1 MRSSQIWY
9 RVEIIQFMHHREFT
23 IANEYQYNRRSAPG
37 WVVSHALRY
46 PVLPIVFVITVIG
59 MAVAQSLAAVF
70 IGRAFDTLIGGG
82 GASDL
87 AGAALWVIAAYLGYG
102 ACDIVNSLA
111 LRVLGQRVE
120 RDTRAE
126 LYLSL
131 VGKSQTF
138 LNRQPVGDLMA
149 RATYDVQQISL
160 MVAPNSGLIL
170 ESLFALIVPL
180 VTIALLRAQL
190 LLVPILFL
198 ISFAVAIQRYN
209 RALEPVASAMNE
221 RFGRMNAELA
231 ESIGGMEVVKG
242 FAQEQQEEQH
252 FTAAARAYRDS
263 FVRSGTIQAR
273 YLPLL
278 LYGVAVGLAF
288 GHALLLVLQGQ
299 ISVGQAITYMTLM
312 GTLHSP
318 TIMSLTTFAAV
329 QLGLASAARILSVI
343 TAKTELDENSGGYS
357 APMRGE
363 IVFEDV
369 SFGYAESVVSG
380 RWSVASSQGAGIA
393 DNRQPTTDNGLILR
407 NINFEARPGETVA
420 IVGQTGAG
428 KTTLTKLVN
437 RIYDTSAGR
446 VLIDGVDVREWSMD
460 SLRSQ
465 IATIE
470 QDIFLFSRMV
480 AENIAFGA
488 RTPVTR
494 AQIEA
499 VAKLAQAHTFITALP
514 NGYDTVVGERGVTL
528 SGGQRQRI
536 AIARAFLTNPRILI
550 LDDSTSAIDS
560 ATEDQIQQAMRHIQ
574 EGRTTLLITHR
585 LAQIRRADR
594 ILLLRNGALIAQGT
608 HADLLATSAAYRQIF
623 VRSEESGVRRQES
636 EVVPP

>member
-1 MRSSQIWY
+1 
-9 RVEIIQFMHHREFT
+9 MHHREFT
-23 IANEYQYNRRSAPG
+23 IPNEYRYDRRSAWR
-37 WVVSHALRY
+37 WVLSHVVRY
-46 PVLPIVFVITVIG
+46 PVLPLVFLITAVG
-59 MAVAQSLAAVF
+59 MAAAQSLGAVF
-70 IGRAFDTLIGGG
+70 VGRAFDVLIGGG
-82 GASDL
+82 GPSQLAVAS
-87 AGAALWVIAAYLGYG
+87 LWVVAAYLGYG
-102 ACDIVNSLA
+102 ANDIVNSLA

-131 VGKSQTF
+131 LGKSQTF
-138 LNRQPVGDLMA
+138 LSRQPVGDLMA
-149 RATYDVQQISL
+149 RATYDVQQVSL

-170 ESLFALIVPL
+170 ESLFALVVPL
-180 VTIALLRAQL
+180 VTIAALRVEL
-190 LLVPILFL
+190 LLVPALFL
-198 ISFAVAIQRYN
+198 LGFAVTIRRYS

-221 RFGRMNAELA
+221 RFGVMNAGLA
-231 ESIGGMEVVKG
+231 ETIGGMEVVKG
-242 FAQEQQEEQH
+242 FAQEPQAEQR
-252 FTAAARAYRDS
+252 FADTARAYRDL
-263 FVRSGTIQAR
+263 FVRSGAIQAR

-278 LYGVAVGLAF
+278 LYGLAIGLAF

-299 ISVGQAITYMTLM
+299 LSVGQAIAYMTLM

-318 TIMSLTTFAAV
+318 TMMSLTTFAAV
-329 QLGLASAARILSVI
+329 QLGLASAARILTLI
-343 TAKTELDENSGGYS
+343 KARTELDENVGGYS

-363 IVFEDV
+363 IVFDGV
-369 SFGYAESVVSG
+369 SFGYADH
-380 RWSVASSQGAGIA
+380 RP
-393 DNRQPTTDNGLILR
+393 PTTDHRSSNSTAQRDGSSVVGRRSSVVLKDISFR
-407 NINFEARPGETVA
+407 AQPGETIA

-437 RIYDTSAGR
+437 RIFDASAGR
-446 VLIDGVDVREWSMD
+446 VLIDGVDVRDWSLD

-470 QDIFLFSRMV
+470 QDIFLFSRSV

-488 RTPVTR
+488 RAPATR
-494 AQIEA
+494 EQIEA
-499 VAKLAQAHTFITALP
+499 AARLAQAHAFITAMP
-514 NGYDTVVGERGVTL
+514 NGYDTMVGERGVTL

-536 AIARAFLTNPRILI
+536 AIARAFLSDPRILI

-560 ATEDQIQQAMRHIQ
+560 ATEDQIQQAMRHIL

-608 HADLLATSAAYRQIF
+608 HDELLATSHAYQQMFARPARVEDF
-623 VRSEESGVRRQES
+623 ERVKG
-636 EVVPP
+636 

>member
-1 MRSSQIWY
+1 M
-9 RVEIIQFMHHREFT
+9 EFMHHREFT
-23 IANEYQYNRRSAPG
+23 IANEYQYNRRSAPR
-37 WVVSHALRY
+37 WIVSHVLRY

-59 MAVAQSLAAVF
+59 MAAAQSFGAVF
-70 IGRAFDTLIGGG
+70 IGQAFDTLIGGG
-82 GASDL
+82 GPSEL
-87 AGAALWVIAAYLGYG
+87 AVAALRVIAAYLGYG
-102 ACDIVNSLA
+102 ACDIVNSLS

-131 VGKSQTF
+131 MGKSQTF

-160 MVAPNSGLIL
+160 MIAPNSGLIL

-190 LLVPILFL
+190 LLVPALFL
-198 ISFAVAIQRYN
+198 IGFAVAIQRYN
-209 RALEPVASAMNE
+209 RALEPVAHAMNE
-221 RFGRMNAELA
+221 RFGKLNAELA
-231 ESIGGMEVVKG
+231 ESIGGMEVIKG

-252 FTAAARAYRDS
+252 YVAAARAYRDS
-263 FVRSGTIQAR
+263 FVRSGAIQAR

-278 LYGVAVGLAF
+278 LYGVAIGLAF
-288 GHALLLVLQGQ
+288 GHALLLVLHGQ
-299 ISVGQAITYMTLM
+299 ISVGQAIAYMTLM

-329 QLGLASAARILSVI
+329 QLGLASAARILSLI
-343 TAKTELDENSGGYS
+343 TTKTELDENSGGYS

-369 SFGYAESVVSG
+369 TFAYDEGRKTNDKSSSNVDANLSSFVV
-380 RWSVASSQGAGIA
+380 RPASA
-393 DNRQPTTDNGLILR
+393 ILR
-407 NINFEARPGETVA
+407 DISFQARPGETIA

-446 VLIDGVDVREWSMD
+446 VLIDGVDVRDWSMD

-470 QDIFLFSRMV
+470 QDIFLFSRTV

-488 RTPVTR
+488 RTPVAR
-494 AQIEA
+494 EQIEE
-499 VAKLAQAHTFITALP
+499 VAKLAQAHTFITTLP

-536 AIARAFLTNPRILI
+536 AIARAFLSNPRILI

-560 ATEDQIQQAMRHIQ
+560 ATEDQIQQAMRHIL

-594 ILLLRNGALIAQGT
+594 ILLLKNGALIAQGT
-608 HADLLATSAAYRQIF
+608 HAELLATSAAYRRIF
-623 VRSEESGVRRQES
+623 GRSEESEVRIQES
-636 EVVPP
+636 AVAPS

>member
-1 MRSSQIWY
+1 
-9 RVEIIQFMHHREFT
+9 MHHREFS
-23 IANEYQYNRRSAPG
+23 ISNEYHYNRRSGPR
-37 WVVSHALRY
+37 WILSHVLRY
-46 PVLPIVFVITVIG
+46 PVVPIVFVITVIG
-59 MAVAQSLAAVF
+59 MAAAQSLGAVF
-70 IGRAFDTLIGGG
+70 VGRAFDTLIGGG
-82 GASDL
+82 GVPEL
-87 AGAALWVIAAYLGYG
+87 TVAALWVIAAYLGYG
-102 ACDIVNSLA
+102 ACDIVNSLS

-131 VGKSQTF
+131 MGKSQTF

-160 MVAPNSGLIL
+160 MIAPNSGLIL

-180 VTIALLRAQL
+180 VTIALLRTEL
-190 LLVPILFL
+190 LLVPTLFL
-198 ISFAVAIQRYN
+198 ISFGVAIQRYN

-221 RFGRMNAELA
+221 RFGKLNAELA
-231 ESIGGMEVVKG
+231 ESIGGIEVVKG
-242 FAQEQQEEQH
+242 FAQEQQEEHH
-252 FTAAARAYRDS
+252 FMAAARAYRDS
-263 FVRSGTIQAR
+263 FVRSGAIQAR
-273 YLPLL
+273 YMPLL
-278 LYGVAVGLAF
+278 LYGLAFGLAF
-288 GHALLLVLQGQ
+288 GHALLLVLRGQ
-299 ISVGQAITYMTLM
+299 ISIGQAIAYMTLM
-312 GTLHSP
+312 ETLHSP
-318 TIMSLTTFAAV
+318 TVMSLTTFAAV
-329 QLGLASAARILSVI
+329 QVGLASAARILSLI

-357 APMRGE
+357 APMGGA

-369 SFGYAESVVSG
+369 SFGYDRLRTEN
-380 RWSVASSQGAGIA
+380 QEPI
-393 DNRQPTTDNGLILR
+393 TTDGQLVLGSQFSVLR
-407 NINFEARPGETVA
+407 DISFQARPGETIA

-446 VLIDGVDVREWSMD
+446 VLIDGVDVRDWSMD

-470 QDIFLFSRMV
+470 QDIFLFSRTV

-488 RTPVTR
+488 RTPPTR
-494 AQIEA
+494 EQIEQA
-499 VAKLAQAHTFITALP
+499 ARLAQAHMFIAALP
-514 NGYDTVVGERGVTL
+514 NGSDTVVGERGVTL

-560 ATEDQIQQAMRHIQ
+560 ATEDQIQQAMRHIL

-594 ILLLRNGALIAQGT
+594 ILLLKNGALIAQGT
-608 HADLLATSAAYRQIF
+608 HAELLATSAAYQRIF
-623 VRSEESGVRRQES
+623 VRSEESGVRIQES
-636 EVVPP
+636 EVTPS